1 MVLSSGRDVRLM
13 HVMNFDVVVC
23 AGNAPDQIDGFL
35 TGRATSTENIDL
47 FFFYSKPLLI
57 PPL

>member
-1 MVLSSGRDVRLM
+1 M